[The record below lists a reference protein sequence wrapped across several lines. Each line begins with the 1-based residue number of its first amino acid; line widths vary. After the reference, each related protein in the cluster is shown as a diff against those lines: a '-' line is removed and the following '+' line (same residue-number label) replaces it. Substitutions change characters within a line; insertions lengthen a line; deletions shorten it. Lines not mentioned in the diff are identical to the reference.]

1 MIEKIGV
8 LGAGS
13 MGAAVAALAASAG
26 LEVILLDVKG
36 QDDPAGPARRG
47 LERAAKQRAFLDP
60 SAIER
65 VRVGNVED
73 DLGLLADCDWVL
85 EAIIENREA
94 KRDLFR
100 RLHSVLPPQTIVTT
114 NTSTFTLHQL
124 LPEELANWRERF
136 FVTHF
141 FNPPRA
147 LLLCEVTA
155 FPEGE
160 TERFHGFVRF
170 LEQRLG
176 RRVLLVRDTPGFV
189 ANRFGIYA
197 LVHAVR
203 LTGELGLAPED
214 VDALTGPLLGR
225 PRSATFRTIDLTG
238 LDILVL
244 GTRSLQE
251 STGDDYAV
259 PDWILDLYQA
269 NRLGDKTGG
278 GIFRREGDQQLTY
291 DPIQRADRPSRP
303 PAIPGLEELL
313 RQPFPQRLLGALEL
327 PSPYGDYV
335 RQLLGRTFGYVLLRT
350 KDAARDIASVDRALE
365 WGFGWAAGPYA
376 QMQFLGI
383 PRVRQLVAEAGL
395 PADGLLDLAERRGGF
410 FVDGHVLDPAT
421 GELVPEE
428 QLPSTRRT
436 QQIRT
441 REALDHEG
449 LRELGDGV
457 VAVRIRSLTSLAE
470 TLERAL
476 ARWPSAVVLVPA
488 FEGLG
493 YPYGELLELAE
504 AGNWPELEARLEQLQ
519 QTLQTLSELPIPVVT
534 ALDGEARGAAT
545 TLALWSD
552 ATVAYLT
559 AATGYPGATAGL
571 LPLGAAT
578 ALRLRSEVRER
589 TLAAPLRAELSTARA
604 LTALLAAERVDSAAR
619 AGALG
624 LLGDLWLA
632 TADRD
637 GLLDAAA
644 GIARALAR
652 SVPARPFALSEALA
666 EAGETLAAG
675 PKLAQLEPAARR
687 VVETLARALRR
698 AGTLADLLVAERNA
712 ALEVLQQADL
722 RSQASAT
729 LQALTAPR
737 R

>member
-1 MIEKIGV
+1 MIAKVGV

-26 LEVILLDVKG
+26 LDVVLLDVKG

-60 SAIER
+60 SAVER
-65 VRVGNVED
+65 VRVGNVDD

-94 KRDLFR
+94 KRELFQ
-100 RLHSVLPPQTIVTT
+100 RLAAVLPPRTIVTT
-114 NTSTFTLHQL
+114 NTSTFTLHEL
-124 LPEELANWRERF
+124 LPEELASWRERF
-136 FVTHF
+136 YATHF

-160 TERFHGFVRF
+160 TERFRGFVRF

-259 PDWILDLYQA
+259 PDWILDLYGA
-269 NRLGDKTGG
+269 NRLGDKTGA

-291 DPIQRADRPSRP
+291 DPVQRADRPSRS
-303 PAIPGLEELL
+303 PAIPGLDELL

-335 RQLLGRTFGYVLLRT
+335 RQLLGRTFGYVLART
-350 KDAARDIASVDRALE
+350 TDAARDIASVDRALE

-376 QMQFLGI
+376 QMQFLGTA
-383 PRVRQLVAEAGL
+383 RVRALLAEASR
-395 PADGLLDLAERRGGF
+395 PVPELLDLAERRGGF

-436 QQIRT
+436 QQIRA
-441 REALDHEG
+441 REALDREG
-449 LRELGDGV
+449 FRELGDGV
-457 VAVRIRSLTSLAE
+457 LAVRVRSLASLAE
-470 TLERAL
+470 SLERAL
-476 ARWPSAVVLVPA
+476 ERAPSALVLVPA
-488 FEGLG
+488 LEGLG
-493 YPYGELLELAE
+493 YPFGELLELAE
-504 AGNWPELEARLEQLQ
+504 AGNWSELENRLEGIQAAIQ
-519 QTLQTLSELPIPVVT
+519 AIARAPVPVVT

-559 AATGYPGATAGL
+559 AATGFPGATAGL

-578 ALRLRSEVRER
+578 ALRLRSEARER
-589 TLAAPLRAELSTARA
+589 SLAAPVRAELGTARA
-604 LTALLAAERVDSAAR
+604 LSALLAAERVDSAAR
-619 AGALG
+619 AGSLG
-624 LLGDLWLA
+624 LFGDVWLA
-632 TADRD
+632 TIDRD

-644 GIARALAR
+644 GLARSLAR
-652 SVPARPFALSEALA
+652 SVPARPFAVREALA
-666 EAGETLAAG
+666 EAGETLAVG
-675 PKLAQLEPAARR
+675 PKLAELEPAPRLVAEA
-687 VVETLARALRR
+687 VARALRR
-698 AGTLADLLVAERNA
+698 GGTLEELLAGERSA
-712 ALEVLQQADL
+712 VVEVLQRAEL
-722 RSQASAT
+722 RSQAAT
-729 LQALTAPR
+729 THAALTAPR